1 MAVITVSK
9 ENYLKAIF
17 EAEAE
22 GVNVIPA
29 TVAHWL
35 DVTPPAVTMA
45 LRRLK
50 RDGLIS
56 SWRDG
61 RIRLTTQGRVV
72 AQRLLSKHHLI
83 ERMLSEIFGLE
94 WYKVHDEAERLE
106 HAVSNDFQAKL
117 LKRLGPHAVCPHG
130 NDATP
135 LNPTERRKR
144 GLELLAQVPEGR
156 GYVVASVYERDRK
169 LLELFDR
176 HGIRPGNRVKVLARN
191 YDQTLSLSVG
201 KTKFVLGSPAAAQVW
216 VYTSQKTSAH

>member
-1 MAVITVSK
+1 MITISK

-35 DVTPPAVTMA
+35 GVTPPAVTMA

-50 RDGLIS
+50 RDKLIRYQ
-56 SWRDG
+56 RDG
-61 RIRLTTQGRVV
+61 RIRLTKQGRVV

-106 HAVSNDFQAKL
+106 HAVSDDFEAKL
-117 LKRLGPHAVCPHG
+117 VKRLGPDAVCPHG

-135 LNPTERRKR
+135 LNPAERRKR
-144 GLELLAQVPEGR
+144 GLELLAEVPEGR

-176 HGIRPGNRVKVLARN
+176 YGIRPGNRVKVMARN

-201 KTKFVLGSPAAAQVW
+201 KTRFVLGNPAATQVW
-216 VYTSQKTSAH
+216 VYTSRPTSTH